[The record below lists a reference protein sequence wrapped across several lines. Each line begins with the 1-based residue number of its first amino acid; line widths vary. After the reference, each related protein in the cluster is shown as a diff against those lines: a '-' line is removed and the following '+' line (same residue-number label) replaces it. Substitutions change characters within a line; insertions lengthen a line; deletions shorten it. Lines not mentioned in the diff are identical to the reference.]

1 MIRPVDV
8 LLEFLAA
15 EQTNGVTHVHL
26 DDGAREV
33 LRGLF
38 NLSKSGKPAPAT
50 TPKEAPRMEISMDEP
65 QLATVQAPLSIV
77 GSSRHEQLDSLRRQA
92 ENLAPAKTLGTLR
105 ETLIFASGNP
115 EARVMLIG
123 EAPGYYEERERQP
136 FVGET
141 GQKLDDILKAMGLTR
156 EAVYLSN
163 IVKFRPATPRQTTNN
178 RKPSTQELAAC
189 LPLIR
194 AEISIIRPQ
203 CIVILGEAAAE
214 GLLGL
219 TGSLATMRESWH
231 TIEDIPVR
239 VTYHPSTL
247 LQTKGGLT
255 AKRQLWEDLLAVME
269 KLELPISAKQRSFFL
284 PKP

>member
-1 MIRPVDV
+1 
-8 LLEFLAA
+8 
-15 EQTNGVTHVHL
+15 
-26 DDGAREV
+26 
-33 LRGLF
+33 
-38 NLSKSGKPAPAT
+38 
-50 TPKEAPRMEISMDEP
+50 
-65 QLATVQAPLSIV
+65 
-77 GSSRHEQLDSLRRQA
+77 
-92 ENLAPAKTLGTLR
+92 
-105 ETLIFASGNP
+105 
-115 EARVMLIG
+115 
-123 EAPGYYEERERQP
+123 
-136 FVGET
+136 
-141 GQKLDDILKAMGLTR
+141 MGLTR

-178 RKPSTQELAAC
+178 RKPSAQELAAC